1 MAASIGAD
9 AAVLAADKAEQRRII
24 AGTSERSSHPL
35 KYSSDQRLWVSLP
48 SGARLSHVL
57 FALFTVML
65 VLATM
70 ELVAHAYEMHA
81 YEGFCEDL
89 ARQTTITHLS
99 QLQLGLRRC
108 RIWVSVT
115 VMAS

>member
-1 MAASIGAD
+1 MDTSIGAD
-9 AAVLAADKAEQRRII
+9 TAVLAADKAEQRRII

-48 SGARLSHVL
+48 GGARLSHVL

-81 YEGFCEDL
+81 WDARRGF
-89 ARQTTITHLS
+89 T
-99 QLQLGLRRC
+99 GC
-108 RIWVSVT
+108 RK
-115 VMAS
+115 